1 MTKTRVQATNPDRK
15 GSNCPPFCGIAT
27 RIWSRCLTDQDQ
39 APKRQEMNHP
49 SRLSKKQEY
58 LLAVAAAVIT
68 ANAYYI
74 HPIIRDVAAHFA
86 VSTARIGLVPALNQ
100 LAVAIGI
107 LLLLPLGDR
116 YSNRSL
122 TLVFTIGQCAG
133 LLVMTLAKSFE
144 LFTAGSTLLGFFTIA
159 PYLLPAYASKR
170 VAPERLG
177 QVTATISA
185 GVIFGIL
192 VARLGAG
199 VIAEYFG
206 WRAVY
211 WIASGAMIAITL
223 ALPRIMEKG
232 SVDRSV
238 SELRYLQ
245 LITSLFALVR
255 THREVTLSGAI
266 QGVSFGQ
273 FIALWLGLAL
283 HLTGPDMGY
292 GTDVV
297 GYLAGFAAISV
308 FKTPYWGRL
317 ADRVGP
323 RKARVAF
330 AIVQTVGVSLMLPL
344 LVGNIVGPAIDVTSR
359 MTFLSLEPEIRTR
372 LTTIYIVMMFV
383 GGSIGSTAGTAVFD
397 AFGWTG
403 TALYV
408 FASCLLLTALSVI
421 AFWLYGKKDPPFDVR

>member
-1 MTKTRVQATNPDRK
+1 MLDPPGLSIKAAGMTQ
-15 GSNCPPFCGIAT
+15 
-27 RIWSRCLTDQDQ
+27 
-39 APKRQEMNHP
+39 P

-58 LLAVAAAVIT
+58 LLALAAAVIT

-74 HPIIRDVAAHFA
+74 HPIIGDVAAYFN

-122 TLVFTIGQCAG
+122 TLIFTVGQCAG
-133 LLVMTLAKSFE
+133 LLVMTLAKRFE

-177 QVTATISA
+177 QVTATITA

-192 VARLGAG
+192 VARVGAG

-206 WRAVY
+206 WRSVY

-232 SVDRSV
+232 SVDRNV
-238 SELRYLQ
+238 SQLRYWE
-245 LITSLFALVR
+245 LITSLFSLVR
-255 THREVTLSGAI
+255 AHREVALSGAI
-266 QGVSFGQ
+266 QGVGFGQ
-273 FIALWLGLAL
+273 FIALWLGIAL

-308 FKTPYWGRL
+308 FTTPYWGRL

-323 RKARVAF
+323 RKARVVF
-330 AIVQTVGVSLMLPL
+330 AMVQTVGVSFLLPFGENIWLLMLPL
-344 LVGNIVGPAIDVTSR
+344 IVGNIVGPAIDVTSR
-359 MTFLSLEPEIRTR
+359 MTFLRLDPEIRTR

-383 GGSIGSTAGTAVFD
+383 GGSIGSIAGTAVFS

-408 FASCLLLTALSVI
+408 LGSCLLLTALS
-421 AFWLYGKKDPPFDVR
+421 ALALRLYGEKDAASQR

>member
-1 MTKTRVQATNPDRK
+1 
-15 GSNCPPFCGIAT
+15 
-27 RIWSRCLTDQDQ
+27 
-39 APKRQEMNHP
+39 MNHP

-74 HPIIRDVAAHFA
+74 HPIIGDVAAHFG

-100 LAVAIGI
+100 LAVALGI

-122 TLVFTIGQCAG
+122 TLIFTVGQCAG
-133 LLVMTLAKSFE
+133 LLVMTFAKTFA

-177 QVTATISA
+177 QVTAIITA

-199 VIAEYFG
+199 VVAEYFG
-206 WRAVY
+206 WRTVY
-211 WIASGAMIAITL
+211 WIASGAMITITL

-232 SVDRSV
+232 SVDRKV
-238 SELRYLQ
+238 SELRYWE
-245 LITSLFALVR
+245 LITSLFYLVR
-255 THREVTLSGAI
+255 THREVVLSGAI
-266 QGVSFGQ
+266 QGVGFGQ

-283 HLTGPDMGY
+283 HLTGAGMGY

-308 FKTPYWGRL
+308 ITTPYWGRL

-323 RKARVAF
+323 RKARVVF
-330 AIVQTVGVSLMLPL
+330 AMVQTIGVSFLIPFGGNIWLLMLPL
-344 LVGNIVGPAIDVTSR
+344 IIGNIVGPAIDVTSR
-359 MTFLSLEPEIRTR
+359 MTFLRLEPEIRTR

-383 GGSIGSTAGTAVFD
+383 GGSIGSIAGTAVFS

-403 TALYV
+403 TALYILG
-408 FASCLLLTALSVI
+408 SCLLLTALSAI
-421 AFWLYGKKDPPFDVR
+421 AFRLYGEKDASF